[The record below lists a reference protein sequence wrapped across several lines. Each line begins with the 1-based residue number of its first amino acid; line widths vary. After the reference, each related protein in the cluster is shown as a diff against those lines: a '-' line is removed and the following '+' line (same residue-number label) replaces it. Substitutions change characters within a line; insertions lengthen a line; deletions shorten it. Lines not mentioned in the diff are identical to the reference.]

1 MRRGNYFNFRNS
13 CQLMEMLVPLIL
25 FHHGHMLLLYLLFR
39 HIVEKVSPECF
50 LIKYLLIFIIFQKS
64 QCEQAIRLKPL
75 VVQSSSSILQLEPEE
90 HAGEQYAACYL
101 CFFYSAALFRIE
113 FGIFCENLKINK
125 QKPPIDL
132 ATILQ
137 K

>member
-1 MRRGNYFNFRNS
+1 MRRGNDFNFGNS

-50 LIKYLLIFIIFQKS
+50 LIKYLLIFTVFQKS

-75 VVQSSSSILQLEPEE
+75 VVQSSSFIL
-90 HAGEQYAACYL
+90 
-101 CFFYSAALFRIE
+101 
-113 FGIFCENLKINK
+113 
-125 QKPPIDL
+125 
-132 ATILQ
+132 
-137 K
+137 